1 MKRSTATAKVM
12 KASPRGNP
20 LQRSGG
26 TSRRALKEG
35 LENNRGP
42 ENNLKNL
49 SVTIPANKFVVV
61 TGPSGSGK
69 SSLAFGVIFAEGQRR
84 FMESMSSYAR
94 QFVNQLGKPEIDSL
108 SGISP
113 TVAIEQRVTR
123 GSPKSTVGSTTEIA
137 QFLRL
142 LYSRIGVQLSTVNQE
157 RLTSNTEAE
166 VIAGIKEGFSISK
179 SSAKKPSTLL
189 APLVTNR
196 KGHHKPIVN
205 WARDKGYSWVRC
217 DGQIAKTD
225 DFEGLDRYRE
235 HNVEVVIE
243 QWTAKPLKTDL
254 EKSVRKALDL
264 GQGRC
269 LVLSGGGK
277 ETWHSTSRVDPQQA
291 KPIRKSNPLFFP
303 GIRPKDGAPFV
314 VGTERSSTS
323 TRTICRPTAYGGSE
337 DGDTCPECKGD
348 RLNEISRNIVLYG
361 PQGTRLSLPEVLRL
375 SPSGILS
382 FLKGLKVEKKQK
394 PILRAILPGIVERL
408 GFMEK
413 VGLDYLSLDRET
425 SSLSGERLKESVW
438 PVNSVRTYRACCMF
452 STNPPS
458 VFTGRQPK
466 THRIIARLAS
476 QRKLIGRG
484 GT

>member
-1 MKRSTATAKVM
+1 MRIIGA
-12 KASPRGNP
+12 R
-20 LQRSGG
+20 
-26 TSRRALKEG
+26 
-35 LENNRGP
+35 

-123 GSPKSTVGSTTEIA
+123 GSRKSTVGSTTEIA

-142 LYSRIGVQLSTVNQE
+142 LYSRIGIQLSTVNQE

-179 SSAKKPSTLL
+179 PSPKKPSILL

-205 WARDKGYSWVRC
+205 WAREKGYSWVRC
-217 DGQIAKTD
+217 DGEITRTD
-225 DFEGLDRYRE
+225 EFEGLDRYRE

-243 QWTAKPLKTDL
+243 RWTAKPPKNDL
-254 EKSVRKALDL
+254 EKSVVKALDL

-269 LVLSGGGK
+269 LVLSGGGE
-277 ETWHSTSRVDPQQA
+277 ETWHSTSRVDPA
-291 KPIRKSNPLFFP
+291 TGKTYPEIEPALLSWNS
-303 GIRPKDGAPFV
+303 PKGWCPF
-314 VGTERSSTS
+314 
-323 TRTICRPTAYGGSE
+323 CRGYGKILDKHKDHLPANGLWWKLE

-394 PILRAILPGIVERL
+394 PILQGNPSRNCGKARLYGKSRFGLFVAGSRNFFAFGGRGSKNPFGQSTRFELIGRAVCSRRTLHR
-408 GFMEK
+408 
-413 VGLDYLSLDRET
+413 
-425 SSLSGERLKESVW
+425 SS
-438 PVNSVRTYRACCMF
+438 P
-452 STNPPS
+452 
-458 VFTGRQPK
+458 GRQPK
-466 THRIIARLAS
+466 AHRIIARLAS

>member
-1 MKRSTATAKVM
+1 MTLGQPLNTLSGGESQRLKLVKYLTTLGKGSLPSLLLVDEPTTGLHMDDVDKLLACLKEVVHAGHSLLVIEHNRQVLKEADWIIELGPGAGKKGGRIIAEGTPASLMRRSTATAKIM
-12 KASPRGNP
+12 KALPKDNLAQRNGNKK
-20 LQRSGG
+20 
-26 TSRRALKEG
+26 RRAGKKEDLKIIG
-35 LENNRGP
+35 AR

-49 SVTIPANKFVVV
+49 TVTIPANKFVVV

-69 SSLAFGVIFAEGQRR
+69 SSLAFDVIFAEGQRR

-123 GSPKSTVGSTTEIA
+123 GSHKSTVGSATEIA

-142 LYSRIGVQLSTVNQE
+142 LYSRIGTQLSTVNQA

-166 VIAGIKEGFSISK
+166 VVEAIMGGVPIGK

-277 ETWHSTSRVDPQQA
+277 ETWHSTSSVDPA
-291 KPIRKSNPLFFP
+291 TGKTYPEIEPSLLSWNS
-303 GIRPKDGAPFV
+303 PKGWCPFCR
-314 VGTERSSTS
+314 GYGKIYDKHKTIYRLTAFGGNWRTEIPARMQRSK
-323 TRTICRPTAYGGSE
+323 A
-337 DGDTCPECKGD
+337 
-348 RLNEISRNIVLYG
+348 
-361 PQGTRLSLPEVLRL
+361 Q
-375 SPSGILS
+375 
-382 FLKGLKVEKKQK
+382 
-394 PILRAILPGIVERL
+394 
-408 GFMEK
+408 
-413 VGLDYLSLDRET
+413 
-425 SSLSGERLKESVW
+425 
-438 PVNSVRTYRACCMF
+438 
-452 STNPPS
+452 
-458 VFTGRQPK
+458 
-466 THRIIARLAS
+466 
-476 QRKLIGRG
+476 
-484 GT
+484 